1 MSLSSGGLCLGL
13 GGEVVQRTGNEST
26 EAWGA
31 VRSLSSCTE
40 EAGGDRPDEPRGPR
54 QAVL

>member
-1 MSLSSGGLCLGL
+1 MSLSSGGLCLGRGA
-13 GGEVVQRTGNEST
+13 GGMQRTGNEST

>member
-1 MSLSSGGLCLGL
+1 MSLSSGGLCLGR
-13 GGEVVQRTGNEST
+13 GGEMQRTGNEST

-31 VRSLSSCTE
+31 VRSLSSRTQ